1 MAHRRRR
8 SRQQATLSPASAAD
22 RRPRFAVPIL
32 VVAVV
37 LAYSNS
43 LSAPFHFDDFG
54 ALQND
59 AERQITPSVSLG
71 EQVAGRPI
79 VQFSFALNY
88 AWGGLDVSGYH
99 IFNIAVHIVCSLLFF
114 SLVSTL
120 LRWGPTDWRRS
131 ASSVAFWSALL
142 WALHPLNTGAVT
154 YISARSESL
163 MAMWY
168 LATLL
173 AAMRAHDPRHRLSW
187 SAAAVVFSA
196 LGMAT
201 KETMVTAPL
210 IVVLLDRALV
220 FSSFKQ
226 TFRERGHL
234 YAALVATWS
243 VLAALILSGARA
255 ETVGFSLG
263 VSSWTYLLNQAE
275 VITDYLRRSL
285 WPYPLVFAY
294 GEPRAL
300 ALGDV
305 LPEAALI
312 LALTALACW
321 SWWRAPRVGVVAVAF
336 FVVLAPTSSVVPIA
350 TEVGAERRM
359 YLPLMTFILLL
370 SLLGRSL
377 WEMSASGTSS
387 GKNDT
392 AAPVPFWWR
401 RIGAAV
407 PFVVCLLLAALTI
420 QRNTEYATAE
430 GLWRSTL
437 ERWPSAV
444 AHRNLATSLLRIGRG
459 SEAIEHLRAT
469 VTDHPD
475 VRNALGQTLF
485 EQGRFDEALVE
496 LRTFLDR
503 TAVPGSDDEATAR
516 VVTAAALE
524 KVGRSNEARDLLQ
537 ELLTRRPDHALAYL
551 ALGDIHF
558 RRGEFDLAQP
568 QYRRYLTYEPDD
580 VGALTNLGLAALNT
594 GQLAESVQA
603 LQRVVDA
610 QPQHASAHRNLARA
624 LASVGRLDE
633 AIAHVQE
640 ATRLAPVDAATR
652 ELSQQLRAARPVAG
666 EGPDSLP
673 SNTRRPPAPV
683 DPTSR

>member
-1 MAHRRRR
+1 
-8 SRQQATLSPASAAD
+8 
-22 RRPRFAVPIL
+22 
-32 VVAVV
+32 
-37 LAYSNS
+37 
-43 LSAPFHFDDFG
+43 
-54 ALQND
+54 
-59 AERQITPSVSLG
+59 
-71 EQVAGRPI
+71 
-79 VQFSFALNY
+79 
-88 AWGGLDVSGYH
+88 
-99 IFNIAVHIVCSLLFF
+99 
-114 SLVSTL
+114 
-120 LRWGPTDWRRS
+120 
-131 ASSVAFWSALL
+131 
-142 WALHPLNTGAVT
+142 
-154 YISARSESL
+154 
-163 MAMWY
+163 
-168 LATLL
+168 
-173 AAMRAHDPRHRLSW
+173 
-187 SAAAVVFSA
+187 
-196 LGMAT
+196 
-201 KETMVTAPL
+201 
-210 IVVLLDRALV
+210 
-220 FSSFKQ
+220 
-226 TFRERGHL
+226 
-234 YAALVATWS
+234 
-243 VLAALILSGARA
+243 
-255 ETVGFSLG
+255 VGFSLG

-300 ALGDV
+300 ALGEV

-312 LALTALACW
+312 LALAALACW
-321 SWWRAPRVGVVAVAF
+321 SWWRAPRVGVVAVSF

-392 AAPVPFWWR
+392 AARVPFWWW
-401 RIGAAV
+401 RIGAAA

-537 ELLTRRPDHALAYL
+537 ELLTRRPDYALAYL

-558 RRGEFDLAQP
+558 RRGEFDIAQP
-568 QYRRYLTYEPDD
+568 QYRSYLTYEPDD
-580 VGALTNLGLAALNT
+580 VGALTNFGLAALNT

-624 LASVGRLDE
+624 LASAGRLDD

-652 ELSQQLRAARPVAG
+652 ELFQQLRAARPVAG

-673 SNTRRPPAPV
+673 SNTRPPAAPV